1 MYMTKEAKQNAR
13 RERVPFGGPRARLSA
28 DHEDGYHYHWFNDI
42 QDRIQRAKD
51 AGYEHV
57 YKKDAGSIGD
67 PDVGNKPDGL
77 GSAVSKRVNENL
89 SCYLMR
95 IKQEFFDAD
104 RKLKDLEADQVDS
117 AIFKGGSDKV
127 PHSYGL
133 DVRYRRTQ

>member
-1 MYMTKEAKQNAR
+1 MTKEAKQNTR
-13 RERVPFGGPRARLSA
+13 RERVPFGGPRTRLALESQ
-28 DHEDGYHYHWFNDI
+28 EDGFHYHWFNDV

-57 YKKDAGSIGD
+57 HKKDVGSIGA

-77 GSAVSKRVNENL
+77 GSVVSKRVNESL
-89 SCYLMR
+89 SCYLMK

-104 RKLKDLEADQVDS
+104 QKLKQLESDEVDK
-117 AIFKGGSDKV
+117 AIFKGGADKV

-133 DVRYRRTQ
+133 DVRYRRNQ